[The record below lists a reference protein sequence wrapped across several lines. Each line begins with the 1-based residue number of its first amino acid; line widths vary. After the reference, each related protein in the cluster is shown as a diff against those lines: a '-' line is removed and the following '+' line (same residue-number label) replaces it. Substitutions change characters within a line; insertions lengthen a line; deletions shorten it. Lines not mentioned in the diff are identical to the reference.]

1 MKGVTIKELYDL
13 NKTIAKKILEDFL
26 YPWEVLSEIKECIV
40 SIGNTLSLE
49 EYEHPSE
56 DIWISK
62 SAKVSS
68 SAWIEGPCIVGHGA
82 EIRHCAFIR
91 PNVIVGNNCIVGNS
105 TELKNTILFDEVQ
118 VPHFN
123 YVGDS
128 ILGYKS
134 HFGAGVI
141 TANLKLNKKLVKIKQ
156 SNEEIETGLK
166 KVGSFV
172 GDNVEVGCNSV
183 LSPGTII
190 GKNSVIY
197 PLSNVHGILLD
208 NSVYKKDN

>member
-1 MKGVTIKELYDL
+1 MKGTTIKELYDL
-13 NKTIAKKILEDFL
+13 NKTIAKKIFENFV
-26 YPWEVLSEIKECIV
+26 YPWEVLTEIKECII
-40 SIGNTLSLE
+40 SIGNKLPVK

-56 DIWISK
+56 YVWISK

-68 SAWIEGPCIVGHGA
+68 SACIEGPCIIGHEA
-82 EIRHCAFIR
+82 EVRHCAFIR
-91 PNVIVGNNCIVGNS
+91 QNVIVGNNCVVGNS
-105 TELKNTILFDEVQ
+105 TELKNSILFDDAQ

-141 TANLKLNKKLVKIKQ
+141 TANLKINQSLVKIKQ
-156 SNEEIETGLK
+156 NNEEIETGLK
-166 KVGSFV
+166 KVGAFV

-190 GKNSVIY
+190 GKDSIIY
-197 PLSNVHGILLD
+197 PLSNVYGIVLD
-208 NSVYKKDN
+208 NSVYKK